1 MQSKKKSV
9 LSNIKA
15 ALKSVLLSYSQ
26 IFFSNNL
33 WFASILLCVSFFD
46 IYGGLAGLLAVVFTN
61 TIALLIGFNRVNIK
75 NGYYGFNALLVGLGI
90 GVYFVPSAQF
100 YLILLIA
107 VILTLFLT
115 IMFEGVIGKY
125 GLPFLSLPF
134 LFALW
139 TIMLAT
145 RQFNHLEISQRGIFM
160 YNELYSLGGQ
170 KFVDIYQWI
179 NNFPMPNS
187 LAIYFRSLGAIFF
200 QNSLLAGVL
209 IAIGLILY
217 SRIAFTLSLLSF
229 YTAFYF
235 YSFIGADITQLSV
248 SFIGFNFI
256 LTAIAIGG
264 FFIVASRYSYIWVV
278 VLVPIIAILIAAFTA
293 IFNIY
298 QLAIYSLPFN
308 LIVILFLYILKFR
321 SYNYKRL
328 QLVSEQNYSPELNLY
343 NQQNHAD
350 RFSNSVLIPFEL
362 PVMDEWKITQAY
374 DGEITHRGDWRHAWD
389 FEIANDQNKYC
400 SGNVFNVN
408 HYFAY
413 NKPVYSPADG
423 VVENIVDNIEDN
435 KIGNVDLEHNW
446 GNTIILKH
454 ADGLYSNISHLKKDS
469 FKVKVGDLVKRGDV
483 LANCGSSGR
492 SPQPH
497 VHFQL
502 QHLPYI
508 GSPTIEYPIAHY
520 IERENSEYKIHFF
533 DFPKKNQQVSNI
545 NPTNTISS
553 AMKFIPGQKLNFEV
567 KELNSNTKK
576 QVTWEVLVDYYNQSY
591 LYCPETKSIAYYYSD
606 GKMFMFTKFYG
617 DKTSE
622 LFYFYLSLYRISL
635 GYYPQLIIEDSLPL
649 TLINYKP
656 ILWIQDFVAP
666 MFLFLKSRYKA
677 QYIKKTEDFSKSLVR
692 IKSNVSF
699 GVHHFDFRTISF
711 EIEFTNYGIEKIEF
725 GVKQKKY
732 CYKQLITHRTINE

>member
-1 MQSKKKSV
+1 MLIIKKSIF
-9 LSNIKA
+9 SNITS

-46 IYGGLAGLLAVVFTN
+46 IYGGLAGLLAVVLTN

-75 NGYYGFNALLVGLGI
+75 NGYYAFNSLLVGLGI
-90 GVYFVPSAQF
+90 GVNFAPSVELYF
-100 YLILLIA
+100 ILLVA

-115 IMFEGVIGKY
+115 IMLEGVLGKY
-125 GLPFLSLPF
+125 GLPFLSVPF

-145 RQFNHLEISQRGIFM
+145 RQFDHLEISQRGVFM

-179 NNFPMPNS
+179 NNFAIPDS

-200 QNSLLAGVL
+200 QNSLLAGAL

-229 YTAFYF
+229 YTAFCF
-235 YSFIGADITQLSV
+235 YSFIGADITQLSQ

-264 FFIVASRYSYIWVV
+264 FFIVASRYSYFWVV
-278 VLVPIIAILIAAFTA
+278 VLVPIIVVLSAAFTTV
-293 IFNIY
+293 FNSY

-308 LIVILFLYILKFR
+308 LIVILFLYVLKFR

-328 QLVSEQNYSPELNLY
+328 QLVTEQNYSPELNLY
-343 NQQNHAD
+343 NQQNYAQ
-350 RFSNSVLIPFEL
+350 RFSKSALIPFEL
-362 PVMDEWKITQAY
+362 PIMDEWKITQGY
-374 DGEITHRGDWRHAWD
+374 DGEITHRGDWRHAFD
-389 FEIANDQNKYC
+389 FEISNDQNVFY
-400 SGNVFNVN
+400 SGNVYNVN

-413 NKPVYSPADG
+413 NKPVYAPADG
-423 VVENIVDNIEDN
+423 VVDNIVDNIDDN

-446 GNTIILKH
+446 GNTIIIKH
-454 ADGLYSNISHLKKDS
+454 ADGLYSNISHLKKET

-502 QHLPYI
+502 QNLPYI
-508 GSPTIEYPIAHY
+508 GSPTIEYPFAHY
-520 IERENSEYKIHFF
+520 IERENSEFRIHFF
-533 DFPKKNQQVSNI
+533 EYPKKNQQVSNI

-553 AMKFIPGQKLNFEV
+553 AMKFIPGQKLIFELE
-567 KELNSNTKK
+567 ELNSNTKK

-591 LYCPETKSIAYYYSD
+591 LYCPETKSVAYYYSD

-666 MFLFLKSRYKA
+666 LFLFLKSKYRA

-692 IKSNVSF
+692 IESKATF
-699 GVHHFDFRTISF
+699 GVRQIDFRAISF

-725 GVKQKKY
+725 GLKQKKY